1 MSLLIYLAAIAAGI
15 ANPVQTGASAQL
27 RKSVDNP
34 IFAAA
39 YVYFG
44 GLLIVLL
51 IQLIVREG
59 WPSTNKFTGVPWWAW
74 SAGLLSVAATMSGIM
89 LAQKLGSGV
98 FTGISVTA
106 ALVTSMVLDN
116 FGWVGFKEHP
126 ASWPRL
132 LGGGLMVVG
141 LWLMSRF

>member
-1 MSLLIYLAAIAAGI
+1 VSLLIYLAAIAAGI

-27 RKSVDNP
+27 RKSVNNP

-51 IQLIVREG
+51 IQLIVRQG
-59 WPSTNKFTGVPWWAW
+59 WPGANKFTSVPWWAW

-106 ALVTSMVLDN
+106 AIVTSMALDH
-116 FGWVGFKEHP
+116 FGWIGFKQHP
-126 ASWPRL
+126 ASWPRM
-132 LGGGLMVVG
+132 LGGGLMIAG

>member
-1 MSLLIYLAAIAAGI
+1 VSLLIYLAAIAAGI

-27 RKSVDNP
+27 RKSVNNP

-51 IQLIVREG
+51 IQLIVRQG
-59 WPSTNKFTGVPWWAW
+59 WPGANKFTSVPWWAW

-106 ALVTSMVLDN
+106 AIVTSIALDH
-116 FGWVGFKEHP
+116 FGWIGFRQHP
-126 ASWPRL
+126 ASWPRM
-132 LGGGLMVVG
+132 LGGGLMIAG

>member
-1 MSLLIYLAAIAAGI
+1 VSLLVYLAAIAAGI

-27 RKSVDNP
+27 RKSVNNP

-44 GLLIVLL
+44 GLFTVLL
-51 IQLIVREG
+51 IQLIVRQG
-59 WPSTNKFTGVPWWAW
+59 WPGTNKFTSVPWWAW

-98 FTGISVTA
+98 FTGVSVTA
-106 ALVTSMVLDN
+106 AIVTSIALDH
-116 FGWVGFKEHP
+116 FGWIGFKQHP
-126 ASWPRL
+126 ASWPRM
-132 LGGGLMVVG
+132 LGGGLMIVG

>member
-1 MSLLIYLAAIAAGI
+1 MNLLIYLAAIAAGI
-15 ANPVQTGASAQL
+15 SNPVQTGASAQL

-51 IQLIVREG
+51 IQLFVRQA
-59 WPSTNKFTGVPWWAW
+59 WPGISKFADVPWWAW
-74 SAGLLSVAATMSGIM
+74 SAGLLSVAATMAGIM

-106 ALVTSMVLDN
+106 AVTTSLILDN
-116 FGWVGFKEHP
+116 FGWIGFKQHP
-126 ASWPRL
+126 ASWLRM
-132 LGGGLMVVG
+132 LGGGLMIVG
-141 LWLMSRF
+141 IWLVSRF

>member
-27 RKSVDNP
+27 RKSVDQP

-39 YVYFG
+39 YVYLG
-44 GLLIVLL
+44 GLLVVLL
-51 IQLIVREG
+51 IQLIVRQA
-59 WPSTNKFTGVPWWAW
+59 WPGTDKLSSVPWWAW
-74 SAGLLSVAATMSGIM
+74 TSGALSVAATMAGIL

-106 ALVTSMVLDN
+106 AIATSIVLDH
-116 FGWVGFKEHP
+116 FGLIGFKQHP
-126 ASWPRL
+126 ASWPRI
-132 LGGGLMVVG
+132 LGGGLMIIG
-141 LWLMSRF
+141 LWLVSKS

>member
-27 RKSVDNP
+27 RKSVNQP
-34 IFAAA
+34 VFAAA

-44 GLLIVLL
+44 GLLVVLL
-51 IQLIVREG
+51 IQLIVRQA
-59 WPSTNKFTGVPWWAW
+59 WPSTDKFASVPWWAW
-74 SAGLLSVAATMSGIM
+74 TSGALSVAATMAGIL

-106 ALVTSMVLDN
+106 AIATS
-116 FGWVGFKEHP
+116 
-126 ASWPRL
+126 
-132 LGGGLMVVG
+132 
-141 LWLMSRF
+141 

>member
-1 MSLLIYLAAIAAGI
+1 VNLLIYLAAIAAGI
-15 ANPVQTGASAQL
+15 SNPVQTGASAQL

-51 IQLIVREG
+51 IQLIVRQG
-59 WPSTNKFTGVPWWAW
+59 WPGAGKFTSVPWWAW

-89 LAQKLGSGV
+89 LAHKLGSGV

-106 ALVTSMVLDN
+106 AIATSLVLDN
-116 FGWVGFKEHP
+116 FGWIGFKQHP
-126 ASWPRL
+126 ASWPRM
-132 LGGGLMVVG
+132 LGGGLMIAG
-141 LWLMSRF
+141 LWLMSKF